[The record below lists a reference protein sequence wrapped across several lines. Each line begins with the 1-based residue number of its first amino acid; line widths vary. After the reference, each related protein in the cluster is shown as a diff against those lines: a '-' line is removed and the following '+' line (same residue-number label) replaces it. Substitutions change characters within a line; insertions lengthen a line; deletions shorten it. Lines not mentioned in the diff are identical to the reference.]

1 MGKGSIMGGAMPAVK
16 IDKQEFIA
24 QCKAINPQFSDSSL
38 PGLLA
43 KIDNY
48 NSARGSIANTPRA
61 AVDSSFLKRIR
72 KINPQIQDSILTPV
86 NEDEPGVYNKMLL
99 QASNSKAAQAG
110 VELQVA
116 LRNLPPDAKTKYAR
130 PLAYLQGCI
139 QAKIAKPDESMIFKM
154 SVSISSRQ
162 APLDLRAEG
171 FPSLAFLEE
180 IANNLKIICPLI
192 HELAGPQRP
201 GPRTT
206 WFASESLSEV
216 QSAIINLDQYLNHRC
231 SRLTFKVLAVGN
243 RCDNDEVEESL
254 AGQVLPTVMLK
265 GQDRPD
271 FRRENGYLQVPS
283 GLRIFLGP
291 LYFSVRTN
299 YDEMLSTVAIY
310 RFMTLFHEMSHKIIK
325 TTDQVYELPK
335 CRAIKDTPKAVM
347 CADSWGY
354 FLTDYAAQSNR
365 LPGAQT
371 SKVGALRARFGG

>member
-1 MGKGSIMGGAMPAVK
+1 MSVK

-24 QCKAINPQFSDSSL
+24 QCKAVNPQFSDSSL
-38 PGLLA
+38 PGLLS

-48 NSARGSIANTPRA
+48 NAARGNIANTPRA
-61 AVDSSFLKRIR
+61 AVDTSFLKRIR
-72 KINPQIQDSILTPV
+72 KLNPQIQDSILTPV
-86 NEDEPGVYNKMLL
+86 DEDEPGVYNKILL
-99 QASNSKAAQAG
+99 QESHSKAAQAG
-110 VELQVA
+110 VELQGA
-116 LRNLPPDAKTKYAR
+116 LRSLPPDAKAKYAG
-130 PLAYLQGCI
+130 PLAYLQSCI

-154 SVSISSRQ
+154 SVSVSSRK
-162 APLDLRAEG
+162 APLDLRGEG

-180 IANNLKIICPLI
+180 IAKNLKIICPLI
-192 HELAGPQRP
+192 HELASPQRP
-201 GPRTT
+201 GGPRTT
-206 WFASESLSEV
+206 WFASESLNEV
-216 QSAIINLDQYLNHRC
+216 QSAIVNLDMYLNHRC
-231 SRLTFKVLAVGN
+231 SRLTFKVLPVGS
-243 RCDNDEVEESL
+243 RCDNDEVRGSL

-271 FRRENGYLQVPS
+271 FRRESGYLQVPS

-310 RFMTLFHEMSHKIIK
+310 RFMTLFHELTHKIIK
-325 TTDQVYELPK
+325 TVDKVYELPR
-335 CRAIKDTPKAVM
+335 CRAIKDSADAVM

-371 SKVGALRARFGG
+371 SKVGVLRAKFGG